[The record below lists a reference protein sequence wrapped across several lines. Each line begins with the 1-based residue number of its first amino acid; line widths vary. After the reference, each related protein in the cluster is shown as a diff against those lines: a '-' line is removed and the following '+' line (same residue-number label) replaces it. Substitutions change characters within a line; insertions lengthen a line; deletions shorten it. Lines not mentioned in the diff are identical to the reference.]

1 VSVGKAVILC
11 ESAIDAINCFAL
23 HPQSRCLSTA
33 RPNPTWLKPLLDQAA
48 QVYCGFDADPTGD
61 HMADAM
67 IALHPGNLR
76 GSGLHP
82 SFDEIIRV
90 VGDFERRFNR
100 AV

>member
-67 IALHPGNLR
+67 IALNPGIQRLR
-76 GSGLHP
+76 P
-82 SFDEIIRV
+82 SAHDWNDV
-90 VGDFERRFNR
+90 LKAG
-100 AV
+100 A